1 MEQEPFREFR
11 VKKRIE
17 PTVREMN
24 TSLLILRA
32 LQVGI
37 RIPDLNYIEV
47 GEVFDILT
55 ESGNDSFEYPKKGT
69 EGDFKAI
76 FGGK

>member
-1 MEQEPFREFR
+1 MESQLDGEFR

-24 TSLLILRA
+24 TPLFILRA

-37 RIPDLNYIEV
+37 RVPDLNFLTI
-47 GEVFDILT
+47 GDVFDILT

-69 EGDFKAI
+69 EGDFKAM